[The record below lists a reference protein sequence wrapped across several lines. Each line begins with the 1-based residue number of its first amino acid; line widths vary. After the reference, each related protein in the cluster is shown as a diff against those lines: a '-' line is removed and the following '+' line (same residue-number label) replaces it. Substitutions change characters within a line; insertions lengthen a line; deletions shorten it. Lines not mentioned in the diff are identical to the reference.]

1 MLASR
6 KQQGVSLIELMIG
19 IAILSIVLAV
29 GMPMFGSWAQN
40 TQVRT
45 AAESVQDGLQIAR
58 NEAVRRNV
66 NVRFN
71 LTDASGKIA
80 WTVCLVVS
88 DECGEVIQQR
98 VAVEGGG
105 NARVGV
111 STVAPATP
119 VPVTQYATALTAGAG
134 ISGDG
139 KTGVTFNGI
148 GAVPVANIGA
158 DLTRIDVIN
167 AAAAD
172 ARRLVVVIGTG
183 GLIRM
188 CDPAFALA
196 NNPQGCA

>member
-1 MLASR
+1 MLILR
-6 KQQGVSLIELMIG
+6 RQRGVTLLELIIG
-19 IAILSIVLAV
+19 IAILSILLAV

-58 NEAVRRNV
+58 NEAVRRNA

-71 LTDASGKIA
+71 LTGASGQIA
-80 WTVCLVVS
+80 WTVCVVVS
-88 DECGEVIQQR
+88 DDCGDVIQQR
-98 VAVEGGG
+98 VAAEGGS

-111 STVAPATP
+111 STVAPASP
-119 VPVTQYATALTAGAG
+119 VPPTQYATALTAGAG
-134 ISGDG
+134 ISSDG

-148 GAVPVANIGA
+148 GAIPIPNIGT
-158 DLTRIDVIN
+158 DLTRIDIIN
-167 AAAAD
+167 AVAAD
-172 ARRLVVVIGTG
+172 ARRLVVIVGTG

-188 CDPAFALA
+188 CDPALALA